1 MRQIP
6 ANNRLIILPG
16 AVIKMYREAW
26 RAENERE
33 ALRRL
38 GDACILAPSERR
50 SGRIGSRKFLIMSRM
65 RGTMTNR
72 TEEAAIRIIAYLR
85 SVHELGGPG
94 FGRLCAPLMPRWNGY
109 VRQRLTSYRNAFWSK
124 GLNEVA
130 KNADALVHRRLPEPP
145 VPCLL
150 HNDPEPG
157 NFLEGSTGIAG
168 LDWELAIYGDPDLDY
183 ARVGYALGIRPARLL
198 DLLDHQGVV
207 FDEQALLIYRHVHLL
222 GRLMSS
228 ITAAPPNMLAARRY
242 LRDLRAC
249 ADDLT

>member
-1 MRQIP
+1 MKQIP
-6 ANNRLIILPG
+6 AKNRLLILPG

-26 RAENERE
+26 RAENEKD

-38 GDACILAPSERR
+38 GDAGILAPSERG
-50 SGRIGSRKFLIMSRM
+50 SGRIGSRKFLVMSRL
-65 RGTMTNR
+65 RGSTTGG
-72 TEEAAIRIIAYLR
+72 TEEAGRRIIAYLR

-109 VRQRLTSYRNAFWSK
+109 VRQRLVSYRKVFVSQ

-130 KNADALVHRRLPEPP
+130 NTADAVAHLRLPEPP
-145 VPCLL
+145 MPSLL

-157 NFLEGSTGIAG
+157 NFLEGSAGIAG

-183 ARVGYALGIRPARLL
+183 ARVGCTLGIRPARLV
-198 DLLDHQGVV
+198 DLLDDQGVA
-207 FDEQALLIYRHVHLL
+207 FNEQALTIYRRVHLL

-228 ITAAPPNMLAARRY
+228 ITAAPPDMAAARHC
-242 LRDLRAC
+242 LGELRAC
-249 ADDLT
+249 VDDYT